1 MVDAAAGTLRKA
13 WRSGIDLQ
21 ARAGDHPRI
30 ASIASLEEAVRE
42 RLPSSMMRPADLV
55 EKAMGRMTH
64 APAIFGPVRIVGIT
78 ELSPCWRPLL
88 HALAKELPVTWVA
101 GPRPVPPWLDET
113 IVKVERSEAERP
125 EIASVSAATAYHEA
139 IEAMRWARELLAS
152 GVARPHEIGIAAA
165 IPADYDDHFL
175 ALRADAN
182 LDLHFVHGVKV
193 TATRAGQAAAALADV
208 LARGLSQSR
217 MRRLASLAK
226 GLGGAFDALPDGW
239 TRILPSDA
247 PLASTDAWERLL
259 AGLTP
264 DDWPDANSRADELRK
279 IVVLLDKG
287 TPAAPEAGEAVLGGQ
302 ALNIWRKALRSGPTA
317 SIDATIGA
325 LKQPDG
331 LEGSVC
337 MAWMPASEIAA
348 APRRFVRLLGLN
360 SGRWP
365 RGLSEDRLLSDH
377 VIPTDELDPLPVAA
391 ADRRDFATILATSAT
406 QVVLSRSRR
415 DSEGRLLGRSPLM
428 QGQPKKSYL
437 RRNAI
442 PAHAFSETD
451 RMLARTDEFK
461 ATPQAV
467 AATACWR
474 DWRREEITAHDGLVR
489 ANHPAVLAV
498 LERVQ
503 SASSLKML
511 LRNPLGFV
519 WKRALHLKAPETST
533 DPIVLEPLAFGNLVH
548 AILEVALAFDRGVR
562 RTGGRDAN
570 ADRGS
575 RGDGLDRGGG
585 TVGGGT
591 AGSARALLGADT
603 GRGASAC
610 RNGPGIPR
618 RRDPGRPILRR
629 NAVRQG
635 GAEDPS
641 AAAPWTAAPRSKFP
655 GPASASPDT
664 STVSTSP
671 GTEAAPW
678 CATTRPGKPPKK
690 SIVLGGGARTA
701 TLPLRLR
708 RQGASRRCGQS
719 LGVAVLRPRRK
730 GSASRRPGGDARRT
744 LGLPSRGA
752 RQPGVRTCGPWPRYR
767 GRPRRSCV
775 RASSESQSRLS
786 PRKEI
791 AATDAPRRRGPVWEA
806 V

>member
-1 MVDAAAGTLRKA
+1 MVDAAAGTLRKV
-13 WRSGIDLQ
+13 WRSRIDLE
-21 ARAGDHPRI
+21 ARAGEHPRI
-30 ASIASLEEAVRE
+30 ASIARLEEAVRK

-55 EKAMGRMTH
+55 EKALGRMAH
-64 APAIFGPVRIVGIT
+64 ASAIFGPVRVVGVT

-88 HALAKELPVTWVA
+88 HGLAKELAVTWVA
-101 GPRPVPPWLDET
+101 GPRQVPPWLDET
-113 IVKVERSEAERP
+113 IVKVERAEAERP

-139 IEAMRWARELLAS
+139 IEAMRWARGLLAS
-152 GVARPHEIGIAAA
+152 CAARPHEIGIAAA

-193 TATRAGQAAAALADV
+193 TAARAGQAAAALADV

-226 GLGGAFDALPDGW
+226 GLGGAFDGLPDGW

-259 AGLTP
+259 GGLAP
-264 DDWPDANSRADELRK
+264 DDWPDANSHADELRK

-302 ALNIWRKALRSGPTA
+302 ALNIWHKALRSGPTA

-331 LEGSVC
+331 PEGSVC
-337 MAWMPASEIAA
+337 MAWMPASELAA
-348 APRRFVRLLGLN
+348 SPRRFVRLLGLN
-360 SGRWP
+360 SGSWP
-365 RGLSEDRLLSDH
+365 RRLSEDRLLSDH

-415 DSEGRLLGRSPLM
+415 DSEGRLLGRSPLL
-428 QGQPKKSYL
+428 QGQPKESYL

-442 PAHAFSETD
+442 PPQAFSETD
-451 RMLARTDEFK
+451 RMLARSDEFK
-461 ATPQAV
+461 TTPQAV
-467 AATACWR
+467 SATACWR

-489 ANHPAVLAV
+489 ADHPAVLAV

-548 AILEVALAFDRGVR
+548 AILEVALRSIEDSGGLAEATPMRIAAAVETASIEVAGRWEAEQPVPPALFWE
-562 RTGGRDAN
+562 RT
-570 ADRGS
+570 
-575 RGDGLDRGGG
+575 L
-585 TVGGGT
+585 VE
-591 AGSARALLGADT
+591 ARALAATALEY
-603 GRGASAC
+603 RGDA
-610 RNGPGIPR
+610 IPDAR
-618 RRDPGRPILRR
+618 SFGETPFGKE
-629 NAVRQG
+629 G
-635 GAEDPS
+635 SESS
-641 AAAPWTAAPRSKFP
+641 AAAPW
-655 GPASASPDT
+655 DT
-664 STVSTSP
+664 GALVEIP
-671 GTEAAPW
+671 GTGFRISGYIDRLDLARDGSRALVRDYK
-678 CATTRPGKPPKK
+678 TGKTPRK
-690 SIVLGGGARTA
+690 SIVLGGGAELQRCLYAFAVKALLGDAVKVSASLFYARDEKDLRLEDPEA
-701 TLPLRLR
+701 TLAELLDYLHAAR
-708 RQGASRRCGQS
+708 ASLAAGH
-719 LGVAVLRPRRK
+719 AVLGPDT
-730 GSASRRPGGDARRT
+730 GGDHDDLAFA
-744 LGLPSRGA
+744 LPA
-752 RQPGVRTCGPWPRYR
+752 NPNAVYR
-767 GRPRRSCV
+767 
-775 RASSESQSRLS
+775 

-791 AATDAPRRRGPVWEA
+791 PATTLLGDAALVWGA